1 MHGSK
6 KTTAV
11 ITGVGLTCNWTV
23 RVCVH
28 VFNDASVMMLSTVS
42 RVWTNIQTLSLS
54 EPTHSLHLLPSEW
67 NKRFIGTNRR
77 ISEHNLIQARYL
89 HNSDSTSLQFT
100 YKEPHNKK
108 HTSLHVPRAVMHK
121 SPGVPYSIL
130 YGDIK
135 QAHAGFINILISFS
149 VCGFIPALH
158 WFQHGFPFR
167 SVWDCCG
174 FLRGDMCVQYK
185 YDGHM
190 TLSLLKYIQYIYTTL
205 KRQY

>member
-1 MHGSK
+1 MYGSK

-11 ITGVGLTCNWTV
+11 ISGDGLTCNWTV

-54 EPTHSLHLLPSEW
+54 EPTHSFHLPPSEW

-108 HTSLHVPRAVMHK
+108 HTSLYVPHAVMHK
-121 SPGVPYSIL
+121 SPGTVYCMETS
-130 YGDIK
+130 
-135 QAHAGFINILISFS
+135 GFINILISFS

-190 TLSLLKYIQYIYTTL
+190 RSVLWKRLWKCNYTLLTV
-205 KRQY
+205 